1 MRKNDFT
8 EHKKQLYK
16 ELDIPKDKIDLSLKY
31 FEKGLK
37 HMIRHEKPFKVYDKV
52 TLLKLRKR

>member
-1 MRKNDFT
+1 MEKSDFK

-16 ELDIPKDKIDLSLKY
+16 ELNMPKEKIDLSLKY
-31 FEKGLK
+31 FERGLK
-37 HMIRHEKPFKVYDKV
+37 HIIEKEKPFKVYDKV